1 LAPGAKVVLVEAA
14 SNSFSNLFMAVDK
27 ATRIVQA
34 AGGGE
39 VSMSWGGS
47 EFSSEA
53 NYDSHFPLNS
63 NVVYFGASGDSGGA
77 TIYPSVSPNVAAA
90 SGTTIVRSGGTVTEY
105 GWSGGGGPSKYEP
118 RPWYQNGVALVG
130 QARGVPDIA
139 FDADPNSGVSV
150 YDSTPCQGM
159 SSWMVFGGTSVLA
172 PSLSGLANSAGA
184 FRVDSQSELNTFYT
198 QIGSSNYFDVVIGT
212 AGSFSRGHG
221 LGFRDRRRYAARAP
235 RHVAVRAR
243 AAARAAS
250 DQDVFR

>member
-1 LAPGAKVVLVEAA
+1 
-14 SNSFSNLFMAVDK
+14 MAVDK

-34 AGGGE
+34 AGGGK

-212 AGSFSRGHG
+212 AGSFSAGTGWDFVTGAGTPRGL
-221 LGFRDRRRYAARAP
+221 LGM
-235 RHVAVRAR
+235 
-243 AAARAAS
+243 
-250 DQDVFR
+250 